1 MYVDLLKYNNKTV
14 KIICIL
20 FSQFILT
27 VLLYL
32 LILFDCQADV
42 QRILGFLNRK
52 TLCAYEKDVLNP
64 TNKVLCLLPQ
74 LYGVSLDYIYKEDNY
89 QNHDDFVTKVL
100 LLDSNSITTLKN
112 LKMNNVNLSDLKIF
126 IKQLED

>member
-1 MYVDLLKYNNKTV
+1 MKPKKEYKTRLQ
-14 KIICIL
+14 IARL
-20 FSQFILT
+20 NAGYS
-27 VLLYL
+27 
-32 LILFDCQADV
+32 QADV

-74 LYGVSLDYIYKEDNY
+74 LSGVSLDYIYKEDNY
-89 QNHDDFVTKVL
+89 QNHDDFVRKVL

>member
-1 MYVDLLKYNNKTV
+1 MKPKKEYKTRLQ
-14 KIICIL
+14 IARL
-20 FSQFILT
+20 NAGYS
-27 VLLYL
+27 
-32 LILFDCQADV
+32 QADV

-126 IKQLED
+126 IKQLEG